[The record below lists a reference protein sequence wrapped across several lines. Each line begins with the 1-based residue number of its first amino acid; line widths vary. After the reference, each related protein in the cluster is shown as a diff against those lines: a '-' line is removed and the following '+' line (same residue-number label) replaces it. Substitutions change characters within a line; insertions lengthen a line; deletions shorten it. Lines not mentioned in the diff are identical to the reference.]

1 MASLPAQ
8 VSFPIIQRCMLYM
21 LIQDNGHRKNIF
33 QGRPLGDFSK
43 IFVEEPKVVKLI
55 FSHSKLENNLVFAEI
70 LKFLVVQEPNISG
83 KT

>member
-1 MASLPAQ
+1 
-8 VSFPIIQRCMLYM
+8 MLYM
-21 LIQDNGHRKNIF
+21 LIQNNGHRKYIF

-70 LKFLVVQEPNISG
+70 LKFLGVQEPNISG